1 MPKFKNEYGVSKI
14 KYTQKCRCFC
24 PIGKADYT
32 NNFTVTITPKKWIP
46 DYCEIDEFIREQL
59 DGKSLVIEDAVCKLK
74 QWLTGEIHPC
84 WVEVEPCD
92 GNGIR
97 EGRKM
102 RNTRAL
108 CQTAVV
114 AALYVAL
121 TTLNPLS
128 WGAIQFRVANMLC
141 ALPFKDKRYAPA
153 VLLGIAIANATS
165 PFGPVDVAFGLMAEG
180 AAYLLVVWGP
190 WKKLGILWKAVILSL
205 SVALFI
211 GAELYAMVG
220 APFLLTAAGLFVGTF
235 LAVELGNIMISKT
248 ALARIV

>member
-1 MPKFKNEYGVSKI
+1 MK
-14 KYTQKCRCFC
+14 
-24 PIGKADYT
+24 
-32 NNFTVTITPKKWIP
+32 
-46 DYCEIDEFIREQL
+46 
-59 DGKSLVIEDAVCKLK
+59 
-74 QWLTGEIHPC
+74 
-84 WVEVEPCD
+84 
-92 GNGIR
+92 
-97 EGRKM
+97 
-102 RNTRAL
+102 NTRAL

-211 GAELYAMVG
+211 GVELYAMVG

-235 LAVELGNIMISKT
+235 LAVELGNMMVRPNFCIFLLNSLECSGWKSGIGNIGYASGKT
-248 ALARIV
+248 ALSAGKSENRMRIPAEQFGALFRVRWGIAQAPIQARSHSGTYRMKLYGCWNRKIA

>member
-1 MPKFKNEYGVSKI
+1 MK
-14 KYTQKCRCFC
+14 
-24 PIGKADYT
+24 
-32 NNFTVTITPKKWIP
+32 
-46 DYCEIDEFIREQL
+46 
-59 DGKSLVIEDAVCKLK
+59 
-74 QWLTGEIHPC
+74 
-84 WVEVEPCD
+84 
-92 GNGIR
+92 
-97 EGRKM
+97 
-102 RNTRAL
+102 NTRAL

-180 AAYLLVVWGP
+180 AAWGP

-211 GAELYAMVG
+211 GVELYAMVG

-235 LAVELGNIMISKT
+235 LAVELGNMVISKT

>member
-1 MPKFKNEYGVSKI
+1 MK
-14 KYTQKCRCFC
+14 
-24 PIGKADYT
+24 
-32 NNFTVTITPKKWIP
+32 
-46 DYCEIDEFIREQL
+46 
-59 DGKSLVIEDAVCKLK
+59 
-74 QWLTGEIHPC
+74 
-84 WVEVEPCD
+84 
-92 GNGIR
+92 
-97 EGRKM
+97 
-102 RNTRAL
+102 NTRAL

-141 ALPFKDKRYAPA
+141 ALPFKDKKYAPA

-180 AAYLLVVWGP
+180 VAYLLVVWGP

-211 GAELYAMVG
+211 GVELYAMVG

-235 LAVELGNIMISKT
+235 LSVELGNMVISKT

>member
-1 MPKFKNEYGVSKI
+1 MK
-14 KYTQKCRCFC
+14 
-24 PIGKADYT
+24 
-32 NNFTVTITPKKWIP
+32 
-46 DYCEIDEFIREQL
+46 
-59 DGKSLVIEDAVCKLK
+59 
-74 QWLTGEIHPC
+74 
-84 WVEVEPCD
+84 
-92 GNGIR
+92 
-97 EGRKM
+97 
-102 RNTRAL
+102 NTRAL

-190 WKKLGILWKAVILSL
+190 WKK
-205 SVALFI
+205 
-211 GAELYAMVG
+211 
-220 APFLLTAAGLFVGTF
+220 AGDFVESCYPLCPWLCSSEWSCTQWW
-235 LAVELGNIMISKT
+235 ERRSC
-248 ALARIV
+248 